1 MRKTKK
7 STSFILCLIINII
20 LNFEWSIP
28 SWVLLICHL
37 IFDISIVWFFIAL
50 AVWILIILFWM
61 LIFGWASK
69 CSSNNDLPKKNKNPY
84 SSKGSQYK

>member
-50 AVWILIILFWM
+50 AVWILIILF
-61 LIFGWASK
+61 
-69 CSSNNDLPKKNKNPY
+69 
-84 SSKGSQYK
+84 